1 MQETIKNRTIFC
13 KDNLDI
19 LEGIN
24 TETIDLVYLDPPFN
38 KKKVFTA
45 PIGTSAEGASFKDIF
60 TEADLKEE
68 WVQEIREDWPNVY
81 ELLNAVKNIEGR
93 SSYNFCYLA
102 YMAIRLIQCRRILKN
117 TGSFYY
123 HCDPT
128 MSHYIK
134 LLLDCI
140 FGEKKFKNE
149 IVWHYETG
157 GIPIK
162 DFSRKHD
169 YILRYSKGK
178 EYIFNSKDILEE
190 RSEEV
195 LRRIATGNETAT
207 RSKGQYRHPSDVF
220 KIPAINAMARERV
233 GYPTQKPLAL
243 LERIIKASSNEGD
256 VVLDPFCGCATT
268 CVAAERLSRRWIGID
283 ISVKAYEL
291 VQERISNMYEIRQ
304 GKLEEGEL
312 SKIYFSTTAPTRTDD
327 GANAK
332 DQKYVYI
339 ISHPQYEG
347 EYKVGIAS
355 DVKSRLSSYQTSDP
369 NRDYKLEYKQLTE
382 HYRALERHIHNQFDS
397 RQEWVRAEMQE
408 IINAMKSYRP

>member
-102 YMAIRLIQCRRILKN
+102 YMAIRLIECHRVLKN
-117 TGSFYY
+117 TGSVYY

-134 LLLDCI
+134 LLLDCV
-140 FGEKKFKNE
+140 FGEKNFKNE
-149 IVWHYETG
+149 IVWCYETG

-243 LERIIKASSNEGD
+243 LERIIKASSSEGD

-283 ISVKAYEL
+283 VSVKAYEL
-291 VQERISNMYEIRQ
+291 VRERIRNMYEIRQ

-312 SKIYFSTTAPTRTDD
+312 SKTYFSVTAPTRTDD